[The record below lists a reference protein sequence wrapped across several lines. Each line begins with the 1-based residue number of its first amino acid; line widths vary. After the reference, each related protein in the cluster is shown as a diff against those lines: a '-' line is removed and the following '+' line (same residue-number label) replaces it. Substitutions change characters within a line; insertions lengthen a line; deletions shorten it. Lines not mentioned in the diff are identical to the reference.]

1 MCMSS
6 KYIKK
11 RKSTVGPI
19 SRESVERWI
28 EFSMNPRTEEEIREQ
43 ILTDPSHVCYS
54 YICMK
59 SSLSEEFIDEL
70 KILSTELLDK
80 ETYIPENIK
89 LVSSILDIK
98 NSAERTVFVR
108 NLKNNKNVDQRIR
121 DKIAKNSVVRD
132 KLDWRNI
139 VKYQNISP
147 NFCKKHFVEIDEM
160 RRMYTTSR
168 D

>member
-1 MCMSS
+1 MAS
-6 KYIKK
+6 KYIKR

-19 SRESVERWI
+19 SRESVEQWI

-98 NSAERTVFVR
+98 NFAERTVFVR

-147 NFCKKHFVEIDEM
+147 NFCKRHLVEIEEM

>member
-1 MCMSS
+1 MAS

-19 SRESVERWI
+19 SKESVERWI

-43 ILTDPSHVCYS
+43 ILTDPSYVCYS

-98 NSAERTVFVR
+98 NFAERTVFVR

-147 NFCKKHFVEIDEM
+147 NFCKKHFVEIEET